1 MFECTLVLAGHFLMT
16 CLADMQQQQEHN
28 LQFSNRIG
36 GQVMSEFRKALAIQ
50 FPI

>member
-16 CLADMQQQQEHN
+16 CLADMQQQEHN
-28 LQFSNRIG
+28 LQFSNCIG
-36 GQVMSEFRKALAIQ
+36 GQVMSKFRKALAIQ